1 MGKWYD
7 EPVEKTILRT
17 LAYADIFDY
26 PLTSEEIF
34 RFLITDNPVNFGALK
49 KTLDRMDKDGSRIGS
64 DEQGEL
70 FFLRGRKEL
79 VSLRKI
85 REKISQKKL
94 KLAQKIAC
102 LLKIIPTIKLIG
114 VTGRL
119 AMKNAESDD
128 DIDFLIITSG
138 NRLWLTRLMAVILLE
153 LLGKRR
159 RPKQERVKNKICLN
173 MFLDEDW
180 LILPPNER
188 DLYTAH
194 EVVQLRPLWDRN
206 HTHTRFLEAN
216 QWVSGYLPNAMGE
229 DTKILGYKDTKT
241 ATRKKFLNILTSRCL
256 NVDEVFARNLQFWY
270 MGKHRTTEIVSSHR
284 ALFHPESA
292 RDWVLA
298 EYKRRLIQHRLS

>member
-1 MGKWYD
+1 M
-7 EPVEKTILRT
+7 RT

-26 PLTSEEIF
+26 PLTLREIF
-34 RFLITDNPVNFGALK
+34 RFLITDKPVNFGVLK
-49 KTLDRMDKDGSRIGS
+49 KTLDRMDRDRARIGS

-79 VSLRKI
+79 VSLRKR
-85 REKISQKKL
+85 RERISQTKL

-102 LLKIIPTIKLIG
+102 LLKIIPTIKLVG

-119 AMKNAESDD
+119 AMENAQRDD

-138 NRLWLTRLMAVILLE
+138 KRLWLTRLTAVILLE

-159 RPKQERVKNKICLN
+159 RPKQERVKDKGCLN

-180 LILPPNER
+180 LALPPQER
-188 DLYTAH
+188 NLYTAH
-194 EVVQLRPLWDRN
+194 EAIQVKPFWDREG
-206 HTHTRFLEAN
+206 TYQRFLKAN
-216 QWVSGYLPNAMGE
+216 SWIMDYLPNAIDQ
-229 DTKILGYKDTKT
+229 DTKILGYKDTRR
-241 ATRKKFLNILTSRCL
+241 ATRKEILNILIPQCL
-256 NVDEVFARNLQFWY
+256 DICEVFARNLQFWY
-270 MGKHRTTEIVSSHR
+270 MGRHRTTETVTPHR

-298 EYKRRLIQHRLS
+298 EYKERLTQHGLP